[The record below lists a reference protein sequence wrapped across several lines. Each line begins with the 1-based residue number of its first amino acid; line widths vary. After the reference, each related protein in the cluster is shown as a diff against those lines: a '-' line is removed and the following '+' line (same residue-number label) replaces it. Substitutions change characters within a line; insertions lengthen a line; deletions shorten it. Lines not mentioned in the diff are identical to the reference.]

1 MILEDINA
9 FNNLFM
15 FEDRNMEALKLQMIE
30 KIRVPATLV
39 DIGLKPNGRPY
50 AIVRVSAPP
59 KTKLA
64 KKPEPI
70 EDSSIIQ
77 EETIKTE

>member
-1 MILEDINA
+1 MIEDING

-15 FEDRNMEALKLQMIE
+15 FEDRNLDALKLQMIE
-30 KIRVPATLV
+30 KVRVPATLV

-50 AIVRVSAPP
+50 AVIRVSNVA
-59 KTKLA
+59 KSKVA

-77 EETIKTE
+77 DETIKTE

>member
-1 MILEDINA
+1 MIEDING

-15 FEDRNMEALKLQMIE
+15 FEDRNMDALKLQLIE

-50 AIVRVSAPP
+50 AVIRVSAVP
-59 KTKLA
+59 KSKVA

-77 EETIKTE
+77 NETIKAE